1 MKLRQIN
8 LYWVKSPLTVPYKV
22 SYRTFDEFEPIMVEA
37 LDEDG
42 RVGWGEGHIS
52 PGSSAETR
60 DGGWAF
66 ACEQAGK
73 IVGMEAAAAIAHVDG
88 NKKSNKVAATALVT
102 AIEMLQGDPI
112 LKLDRDVRLP
122 LLTPFNAFDLA
133 GVPAEVERRL
143 EQGFRT
149 LKIKVGKNVDEDL
162 ARVAAIQKANKGRA
176 RLRLDANRGFT
187 PADGCRFASSLD
199 PDSIMLFE
207 QPCATD
213 DWDGNGAVAKV
224 STVPLMLDEP
234 IYYKEDIERAA
245 KIKNVGFVK
254 MKLKRTGSLSRL
266 KSCLELAKKLGLE
279 PVLGDGTSLDINCW
293 MEACVARSTIDNAGE
308 YNGFLKAKKSLLE
321 NPMSFEKGEMIL
333 PAGYVPVV
341 DRKILAAYTVKS
353 ERYAAASSAV
363 RAAE

>member
-22 SYRTFDEFEPIMVEA
+22 SYRTFDEFEPIMVEV

-42 RVGWGEGHIS
+42 RIGWGEGQIS

-60 DGGWAF
+60 EGGWAF
-66 ACEQAGK
+66 CREHAEK
-73 IVGMEAAAAIAHVDG
+73 VVGMDVARAIAHVDN
-88 NKKSNKVAATALVT
+88 NKKASKVAATALVT
-102 AIEMLQGDPI
+102 AMEMLSGDPI
-112 LKLDRDVRLP
+112 LKLDRAVRLP

-149 LKIKVGKNVDEDL
+149 LKIKVGKNVDDDL

-207 QPCATD
+207 QPCATE
-213 DWDGNGAVAKV
+213 DWDGNAAVAKV

-234 IYYKEDIERAA
+234 IYYAEDVERAA

-266 KSCLELAKKLGLE
+266 KSCLELAKKRGLE

-308 YNGFLKAKKSLLE
+308 YNGFLKAKRSLLE
-321 NPMSFEKGEMIL
+321 NPMGFEKGEMIL
-333 PAGYVPVV
+333 PAGYVPVI
-341 DRKILAAYTVKS
+341 DRKALAAYTVKS
-353 ERYAAASSAV
+353 ERYAAPASSV

>member
-1 MKLRQIN
+1 MKLQQVD
-8 LYWVKSPLTVPYKV
+8 LYLVKSPLTVPYTL
-22 SYRTFDEFEPIMVEA
+22 SYRTFHAFEPILVEVHDA
-37 LDEDG
+37 DG

-52 PGSSAETR
+52 PGSSEETR

-66 ACEQAGK
+66 CREHAEKA
-73 IVGMEAAAAIAHVDG
+73 VGMEVADAIALVDG
-88 NKKSNKVAATALVT
+88 NKSASKVAATAMVT
-102 AIEMLQGDPI
+102 AMEMLSGDPI
-112 LKLDRDVRLP
+112 LTLDREVRLP
-122 LLTPFNAFDLA
+122 LLTPFNAFDL
-133 GVPAEVERRL
+133 GEVPAEVEKRL

-162 ARVAAIQKANKGRA
+162 ARVAAIQKANRGRA
-176 RLRLDANRGFT
+176 TLRLDANRGFSRE
-187 PADGCRFASSLD
+187 DGCRFAAALD

-207 QPCATD
+207 QPCATE
-213 DWDGNGAVAKV
+213 DWDANAAVAAV

-234 IYYKEDIERAA
+234 IYYQEDIERAA
-245 KIKNVGFVK
+245 GIRNVGLVK

-266 KSCLELAKKLGLE
+266 KACLERARQLGLE

-321 NPMSFEKGEMIL
+321 NPMRFEKGEMIL
-333 PAGYVPVV
+333 PAGYVPKV
-341 DRKILAAYTVKS
+341 DRDLLATHTVRS
-353 ERYAAASSAV
+353 ERYAIPASV

>member
-1 MKLRQIN
+1 MKIRQIT
-8 LYWVKSPLTVPYKV
+8 LYWVNSPLTVPYKL
-22 SYRTFDEFEPIMVEA
+22 SYKTFESFEPILVEA
-37 LDEDG
+37 IDEDG
-42 RVGWGEGHIS
+42 RVGWGDGHIS
-52 PGSSAETR
+52 PGSSKETR

-66 ACEQAGK
+66 CRAHAEK
-73 IVGMEAAAAIAHVDG
+73 IVGMDIADAIALVDG
-88 NKKSNKVAATALVT
+88 DKKASQVAATALVS
-102 AIEMLQGDPI
+102 AMEMLAGDPI
-112 LKLDRDVRLP
+112 LTLDKDVRLP

-133 GVPAEVERRL
+133 EIPDEIERRL

-149 LKIKVGKNVDEDL
+149 FKIKVGKDVDADL
-162 ARVAAIQKANKGRA
+162 ARVAAIQKANAGRA
-176 RLRLDANRGFT
+176 ILRLDANRGFT

-207 QPCATD
+207 QPCPTE
-213 DWDGNGAVAKV
+213 DWDGNAAVAKV

-234 IYYKEDIERAA
+234 IYYAEDIERAA
-245 KIKNVGFVK
+245 KIENVGLVK

-266 KSCLELAKKLGLE
+266 KSCLELAKSRGLE

-321 NPMSFEKGEMIL
+321 NPMTFEKGELRL
-333 PAGYVPVV
+333 PAGYTPRV
-341 DRKILAAYTVKS
+341 DRATLKAFTMKS
-353 ERYAAASSAV
+353 ERFGKVQSAV

>member
-22 SYRTFDEFEPIMVEA
+22 SYRTFEEFEPILVEA
-37 LDEDG
+37 LDADG
-42 RVGWGEGHIS
+42 RIGWGEGHIS

-66 ACEQAGK
+66 AREHAEK
-73 IVGMEAAAAIAHVDG
+73 VVGMDVAAAIAHVDG
-88 NKKSNKVAATALVT
+88 NKKSNKIAATALVT
-102 AIEMLQGDPI
+102 AMEMLQGDPI
-112 LKLDRDVRLP
+112 LNLEKPVRLP
-122 LLTPFNAFDLA
+122 LLTPFNAFDLED
-133 GVPAEVERRL
+133 VPAEVERRL
-143 EQGFRT
+143 AQGYRT
-149 LKIKVGKNVDEDL
+149 LKIKVGKNVEDDL
-162 ARVAAIQKANKGRA
+162 ARVAAIQKVNKGRA

-187 PADGCRFASSLD
+187 PEDGCRFASSLD

-207 QPCATD
+207 QPCATE
-213 DWDGNGAVAKV
+213 DWDGNAAVAKV

-234 IYYKEDIERAA
+234 IYYAEDIERAA
-245 KIKNVGFVK
+245 LIRNVGFVK

-266 KSCLELAKKLGLE
+266 KSCLELAKARGLE

-308 YNGFLKAKKSLLE
+308 YNGFLKAAKSLLE
-321 NPMSFEKGEMIL
+321 NPMRFEQGEMIL
-333 PAGYVPVV
+333 PAGYAPVV
-341 DRKILAAYTVKS
+341 DRDVLAAYTVKS
-353 ERYAAASSAV
+353 ERYAAPATPV